1 MSGIPGIVLV
11 VFWQKPVA
19 FNAPVQPD
27 QLMVGLVDT
36 IRSLACKQEQF
47 ALSIW
52 KKAQMEQF

>member
-11 VFWQKPVA
+11 VFWQKPVT
-19 FNAPVQPD
+19 FNAAILPD

-36 IRSLACKQEQF
+36 IRRIACKQEQF

-52 KKAQMEQF
+52 KRQKWSSF